1 MMLYGFCVLVLFQLI
16 GEAASTLLH
25 LPLPGPVLGMLLLA
39 VWSVWHRGVDPRLA
53 QVAQG
58 MLGYLGLLFVPAGVG
73 LMTLGPVLRDQGLA
87 MLPVLV
93 LSLVITMA
101 ATALTM
107 RAMLNRRRRKLRAKV
122 MSRREGKSDAV

>member
-1 MMLYGFCVLVLFQLI
+1 MLYGFCVLVLFQLI

-39 VWSVWHRGVDPRLA
+39 FWCVWHRGVDPRLA

-58 MLGYLGLLFVPAGVG
+58 LLGYMGLLFVPAGVG
-73 LMTLGPVLRDQGLA
+73 LMLLGPVLRDQGLA

-101 ATALTM
+101 VTALTM
-107 RAMLNRRRRKLRAKV
+107 KAMLNRHRRKLRNRV
-122 MSRREGKSDAV
+122 LVRRKGKADER